1 MFPMTSLLGRTGG
14 SRHACCAMQ
23 HPACV
28 VQALC
33 GVEGVTGWTIGIGF
47 LDTGHAVQETADT
60 VGEFKSAEMG
70 VPQLG
75 RDKARYL
82 MVRLLIPPAEPDWRL
97 SPHPALP
104 LWSISENNARSVPSH
119 FLNSMDV
126 HPWTACA
133 FAQYLCSGLSKG

>member
-1 MFPMTSLLGRTGG
+1 MYLKRS
-14 SRHACCAMQ
+14 
-23 HPACV
+23 
-28 VQALC
+28 
-33 GVEGVTGWTIGIGF
+33 
-47 LDTGHAVQETADT
+47 DT

-75 RDKARYL
+75 RDKARCL
-82 MVRLLIPPAEPDWRL
+82 MVRLLIPPTEPDWRL

-126 HPWTACA
+126 HPCTACA
-133 FAQYLCSGLSKG
+133 FAQYLCPGLSKG